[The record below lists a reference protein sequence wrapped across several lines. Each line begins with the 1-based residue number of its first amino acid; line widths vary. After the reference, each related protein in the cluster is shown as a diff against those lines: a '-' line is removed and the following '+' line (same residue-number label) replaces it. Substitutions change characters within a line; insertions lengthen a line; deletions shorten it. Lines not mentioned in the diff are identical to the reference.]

1 MKPRIAKSRGPALA
15 RRMREAIGGLEE
27 RERQVLA
34 LLLVERLTVLEAAGA
49 LKLTMREVGELYA
62 TALQR
67 LARGSGARGQRN
79 AA

>member
-1 MKPRIAKSRGPALA
+1 MKRLPASRRPA
-15 RRMREAIGGLEE
+15 RVREVIEALDLLPE
-27 RERQVLA
+27 RERQALA

-49 LKLTMREVGELYA
+49 MHTTMREVGELYA

-67 LARGSGARGQRN
+67 IVRGTVVRAQRK

>member
-1 MKPRIAKSRGPALA
+1 MNRPAASRRSALV
-15 RRMREAIGGLEE
+15 RRMGEAIDTLEE
-27 RERQVLA
+27 RERHVLA

-49 LKLTMREVGELYA
+49 LKLSMREVGEVYA

-67 LARGSGARGQRN
+67 LARGTGARAQRR